1 VHKQNNTTI
10 YVSSG
15 IGTWG
20 PPMRLGSNNELVVIR
35 LKGTR

>member
-1 VHKQNNTTI
+1 MKV

-20 PPMRLGSNNELVVIR
+20 PPMRLGTRPEIVKIR
-35 LKGTR
+35 VNFNSSPLI